1 MGRKKRK
8 IAVKGEDD
16 DDPVDAA
23 VMDEET
29 VMKDEEI
36 PFVKITKVRFEEN
49 SEDDEEDTDL
59 HKNPETETEE
69 EGKTATTE
77 EAKKPAIS
85 SGYATTTHSG
95 EIVQED
101 TYVSDGSESED
112 EHDEEMEIVLIGSR
126 MGIMR
131 RGLLQ
136 TGMMVQPNRQW
147 TRTDPAV
154 SEETTQEQRKLQE
167 EEELAKLDPAERAAR
182 LLQEKQRKVEEA
194 KELAR
199 RSEAEENAGRDSML
213 FSKRTAFDIRF
224 DQIEDKPW
232 LRGDVSDYFNYG
244 MTEEDWLEYSQ
255 QQLLIRQELID
266 ARRQKRLPDPNL
278 VPVTPRET
286 VRWPIT
292 PIRETAVKTEDN
304 PGADDEITQIETTI
318 EPEPSMGP
326 ERPEQVAQS
335 SAGPTPPQPDI
346 PVGTGGAWGAGAAP
360 GSILAK
366 LIDEQERQLE
376 DPDGANEAEYY
387 PNDYPNEDRPPY
399 AAAQP
404 EEWADDGYNNADSNS
419 HYGDGGYGESSRAPS
434 GGRESSTW
442 NRGPP
447 PPPPPSDHYYSSRS
461 QQSYAP
467 PPAHHHEAPSRHHHE
482 APPHHHHE
490 APSHHHHE
498 APSHHSGGY
507 RGRGGGRGRGGYDRY
522 GGGGRSGGRGPGRG
536 GGADSGRGGG
546 EDYYGSRKRSWEG
559 DRDSRRPPRR

>member
-8 IAVKGEDD
+8 IAV

-23 VMDEET
+23 VKDEET
-29 VMKDEEI
+29 VVKDEVMAI
-36 PFVKITKVRFEEN
+36 PVVKTTTVRFEEN

-59 HKNPETETEE
+59 KNQEGDGKTTEE
-69 EGKTATTE
+69 EGK
-77 EAKKPAIS
+77 KPIS
-85 SGYATTTHSG
+85 SGYAMTTHTG

-112 EHDEEMEIVLIGSR
+112 DHDEELEIVLIGSR

-131 RGLLQ
+131 RGLLHAG
-136 TGMMVQPNRQW
+136 TMVQPNRQW

-154 SEETTQEQRKLQE
+154 SEEKTQEQRKQQE

-182 LLQEKQRKVEEA
+182 LLQEKQRKLEEA

-292 PIRETAVKTEDN
+292 PIREAVKTEDN
-304 PGADDEITQIETTI
+304 PGAEDEITQIETTI

-326 ERPEQVAQS
+326 ERPEQVAQP

-346 PVGTGGAWGAGAAP
+346 PVGSGGAWGAGAAP

-366 LIDEQERQLE
+366 LIEDQERQLE
-376 DPDGANEAEYY
+376 DPGGNDAEYY
-387 PNDYPNEDRPPY
+387 PNEDRQPY

-404 EEWADDGYNNADSNS
+404 EEWADDGYNNADSNN
-419 HYGDGGYGESSRAPS
+419 HYGEGGYGESSRGPS
-434 GGRESSTW
+434 NRESNTW
-442 NRGPP
+442 NRP
-447 PPPPPSDHYYSSRS
+447 PPPPPSSDHYYNSRS

-467 PPAHHHEAPSRHHHE
+467 PPSQYHEAPSRHHHEAPPRHHHE

-490 APSHHHHE
+490 AP
-498 APSHHSGGY
+498 PHHSGGY
-507 RGRGGGRGRGGYDRY
+507 RGRGGDRGRGGGRGYDRY
-522 GGGGRSGGRGPGRG
+522 GGGGRNGGRGPGRG

-546 EDYYGSRKRSWEG
+546 ADSGRDGGADYYGSRKRSWEG
-559 DRDSRRPPRR
+559 DSRRPRR